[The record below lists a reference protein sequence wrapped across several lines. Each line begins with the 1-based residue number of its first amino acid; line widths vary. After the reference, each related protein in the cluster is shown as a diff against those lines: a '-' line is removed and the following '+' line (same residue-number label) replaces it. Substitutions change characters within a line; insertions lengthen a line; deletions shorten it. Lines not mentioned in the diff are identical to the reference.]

1 MCHLQHLGDKG
12 DMKRAKYG
20 ALTQGEKEPMDQRA
34 GLSETFFK
42 CHQIKIYDIKGNV
55 P

>member
-1 MCHLQHLGDKG
+1 
-12 DMKRAKYG
+12 MKRAKYG
-20 ALTQGEKEPMDQRA
+20 ALTQGEREPMDQRA
-34 GLSETFFK
+34 GLSKTFFK